1 MFNLCVNLAEKGD
14 LLNSLLDFQVR
25 CKKGVIKMP
34 KNTNEKD
41 NTQETAPREVPRD
54 LPELDEVDVKA
65 ALSHENLSWAHGFM
79 NVYEVGQTQWLNS
92 IGVHIQKVTENTV
105 RCVAVVDHGFSFA
118 GLMMLKMSFEAAN
131 IELELAPYTLV
142 IPYIPVDDVESS
154 ESTPGLEVA

>member
-1 MFNLCVNLAEKGD
+1 MVVTSVGK
-14 LLNSLLDFQVR
+14 S
-25 CKKGVIKMP
+25 P
-34 KNTNEKD
+34 KETKIMNESNKNN

-79 NVYEVGQTQWLNS
+79 NAYRVGQTQWLGS
-92 IGVHIQKVTENTV
+92 IGVNIQKVTEDTV

-154 ESTPGLEVA
+154 ESASGLEVA

>member
-1 MFNLCVNLAEKGD
+1 
-14 LLNSLLDFQVR
+14 
-25 CKKGVIKMP
+25 MP
-34 KNTNEKD
+34 FFLMVVTSVGKSPKETKTMNESNKNNK
-41 NTQETAPREVPRD
+41 TQETAPREVPRD
-54 LPELDEVDVKA
+54 LPELDEVDVAA

-79 NVYEVGQTQWLNS
+79 NAYRVGQTQWLGS
-92 IGVHIQKVTENTV
+92 IGVHIQKVTEDTV

-142 IPYIPVDDVESS
+142 IPYIPVNDVESS

>member
-1 MFNLCVNLAEKGD
+1 MVPFFLMVVTSVGK
-14 LLNSLLDFQVR
+14 S
-25 CKKGVIKMP
+25 P
-34 KNTNEKD
+34 KETKIMNESNK
-41 NTQETAPREVPRD
+41 NNKTQETAPREVPRD
-54 LPELDEVDVKA
+54 LPELDEVDVAA

-79 NVYEVGQTQWLNS
+79 NAYRVGQTQWLGS
-92 IGVHIQKVTENTV
+92 IGVHIQKVTEDTV

-142 IPYIPVDDVESS
+142 IPYIPVNDVESS

>member
-1 MFNLCVNLAEKGD
+1 
-14 LLNSLLDFQVR
+14 
-25 CKKGVIKMP
+25 MP
-34 KNTNEKD
+34 FFLMVVTSVGKSPKETKIMNESNKNNK
-41 NTQETAPREVPRD
+41 TQETAPREVPRD
-54 LPELDEVDVKA
+54 LPELDEVDVAA

-79 NVYEVGQTQWLNS
+79 NAYRVGQTQWLGS
-92 IGVHIQKVTENTV
+92 IGVHIQKVTEDTV

>member
-1 MFNLCVNLAEKGD
+1 
-14 LLNSLLDFQVR
+14 
-25 CKKGVIKMP
+25 MP
-34 KNTNEKD
+34 FFLMVVTSVGKSPKETKIMNESNKH
-41 NTQETAPREVPRD
+41 NKTQETAPREVPRD
-54 LPELDEVDVKA
+54 LPELDEVDVAA

-79 NVYEVGQTQWLNS
+79 NAYRVGQTQWLGS
-92 IGVHIQKVTENTV
+92 IGVHIQKVTEDTV

-142 IPYIPVDDVESS
+142 IPYIPVNDVESS

>member
-1 MFNLCVNLAEKGD
+1 MVVTSVGK
-14 LLNSLLDFQVR
+14 S
-25 CKKGVIKMP
+25 P
-34 KNTNEKD
+34 KETKIMNESNKNN

-79 NVYEVGQTQWLNS
+79 NAYRVGQTQWLGS
-92 IGVHIQKVTENTV
+92 IGVNIQKVTEDTV

-154 ESTPGLEVA
+154 ESATGLEVA

>member
-1 MFNLCVNLAEKGD
+1 
-14 LLNSLLDFQVR
+14 
-25 CKKGVIKMP
+25 MP

-131 IELELAPYTLV
+131 ITFELAPYTLV
-142 IPYIPVDDVESS
+142 IPYVPVNDVESS

>member
-14 LLNSLLDFQVR
+14 LLNSLLDFQVG

-142 IPYIPVDDVESS
+142 IPYIPVDVESS
-154 ESTPGLEVA
+154 ESVPGLEVA

>member
-1 MFNLCVNLAEKGD
+1 
-14 LLNSLLDFQVR
+14 
-25 CKKGVIKMP
+25 MP
-34 KNTNEKD
+34 FFLMVVTSVGKSPKETKIMNESNKNNK
-41 NTQETAPREVPRD
+41 TQETAPREVPRD
-54 LPELDEVDVKA
+54 LPELDEVDVTA

-79 NVYEVGQTQWLNS
+79 NAYRVGQTQWLGS
-92 IGVHIQKVTENTV
+92 IGVHIQKVTEDTV

-142 IPYIPVDDVESS
+142 IPYIPVNDVESS

>member
-1 MFNLCVNLAEKGD
+1 
-14 LLNSLLDFQVR
+14 
-25 CKKGVIKMP
+25 MP
-34 KNTNEKD
+34 KNTNEND

-54 LPELDEVDVKA
+54 LPALDEVDVKA

-79 NVYEVGQTQWLNS
+79 NAYRVGQTQWLGS
-92 IGVHIQKVTENTV
+92 IGVHIQKVTEDIV

-154 ESTPGLEVA
+154 ESASGLEVA

>member
-1 MFNLCVNLAEKGD
+1 
-14 LLNSLLDFQVR
+14 
-25 CKKGVIKMP
+25 MP
-34 KNTNEKD
+34 FFLMVVTSVGKSPKETKIMNESNKNNK
-41 NTQETAPREVPRD
+41 TQETAPREVPRD
-54 LPELDEVDVKA
+54 LPELDEVDVIS

-79 NVYEVGQTQWLNS
+79 NAYRVGQTQWLGS
-92 IGVHIQKVTENTV
+92 IGVHIQKVTEDTV

-154 ESTPGLEVA
+154 ESAPGLEVA

>member
-1 MFNLCVNLAEKGD
+1 
-14 LLNSLLDFQVR
+14 
-25 CKKGVIKMP
+25 MP
-34 KNTNEKD
+34 FFLMVVTSVGKSPKETKIMNESNKNNK
-41 NTQETAPREVPRD
+41 TQETAPREVPRD
-54 LPELDEVDVKA
+54 LPELDEVDVIS

-79 NVYEVGQTQWLNS
+79 NAYRVGQTQWLGS
-92 IGVHIQKVTENTV
+92 IGVHIQKVTEDTV

>member
-14 LLNSLLDFQVR
+14 LLNSLLDFQVG

-79 NVYEVGQTQWLNS
+79 NVYEVGQTQWMNS

-118 GLMMLKMSFEAAN
+118 GLMMLKMTFDAAN

-154 ESTPGLEVA
+154 ESAPGLEVA

>member
-1 MFNLCVNLAEKGD
+1 MPF
-14 LLNSLLDFQVR
+14 SLMVVTSVG
-25 CKKGVIKMP
+25 KSP
-34 KNTNEKD
+34 KETKIMNESNKNN

-79 NVYEVGQTQWLNS
+79 NAYRVGQTQWLGS
-92 IGVHIQKVTENTV
+92 IGVNIQKVTEDTV

-154 ESTPGLEVA
+154 ESASGLEVA

>member
-1 MFNLCVNLAEKGD
+1 MNESN
-14 LLNSLLDFQVR
+14 
-25 CKKGVIKMP
+25 
-34 KNTNEKD
+34 KNNK
-41 NTQETAPREVPRD
+41 TQETAPREVPRD
-54 LPELDEVDVKA
+54 LPELDEVDVIA

-79 NVYEVGQTQWLNS
+79 NAYRVGQAQWLGS
-92 IGVHIQKVTENTV
+92 IGVHIQKVTEDTV

-142 IPYIPVDDVESS
+142 IPYIPVNDVESS

>member
-14 LLNSLLDFQVR
+14 LLNSLLDFQVG

-118 GLMMLKMSFEAAN
+118 GLMMLKMTFDAAN

-154 ESTPGLEVA
+154 ESAPGLEVA

>member
-1 MFNLCVNLAEKGD
+1 MNESN
-14 LLNSLLDFQVR
+14 
-25 CKKGVIKMP
+25 
-34 KNTNEKD
+34 KNN

-54 LPELDEVDVKA
+54 LPELDEVDVTA

-79 NVYEVGQTQWLNS
+79 NAYRVGQTQWLGS
-92 IGVHIQKVTENTV
+92 IGVHIQKVTEDTV

-142 IPYIPVDDVESS
+142 IPYIPVKEGASDDGDGSA
-154 ESTPGLEVA
+154 PGLEVA

>member
-1 MFNLCVNLAEKGD
+1 
-14 LLNSLLDFQVR
+14 
-25 CKKGVIKMP
+25 MP
-34 KNTNEKD
+34 FFLMVVTSVGKSPKETKIMNESNKNNK
-41 NTQETAPREVPRD
+41 TQETAPREVPRD
-54 LPELDEVDVKA
+54 LPELDEVDVTA

-79 NVYEVGQTQWLNS
+79 DAYRVGQTQWLGS
-92 IGVHIQKVTENTV
+92 IGVHIQKVTEDTV

-154 ESTPGLEVA
+154 ESATGLEVA